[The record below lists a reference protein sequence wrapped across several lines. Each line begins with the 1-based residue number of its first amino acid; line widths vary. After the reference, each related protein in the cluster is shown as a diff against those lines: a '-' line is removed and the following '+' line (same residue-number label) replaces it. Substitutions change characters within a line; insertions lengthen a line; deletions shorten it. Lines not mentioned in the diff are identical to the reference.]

1 MHNSRISESG
11 GNSLVSQGI
20 FVAGTDTG
28 VGKTLVAAGIVRWL
42 RNQGIDAVPMKPV
55 QTGGE
60 LRGDRLVAPDL
71 EFHLSASN
79 LRPNRD
85 EMQLMSQYVYE
96 PACSPHLA
104 GRMAQRYTEPSI
116 VKDCADKLLLN
127 HRAVIVEGAGG
138 IMVPLN
144 ESATMLDLM
153 KMLGYPVVLVAKLGL
168 GTINHTLLS
177 IHALRTAGM
186 DLIGVV
192 FNQMEQPST
201 ESRFIEDDNPRAIT
215 RFGSLRVLGKVMHF
229 DPDSKTEEIWH
240 DFEKAMTGLPN
251 ILDALGV

>member
-1 MHNSRISESG
+1 M
-11 GNSLVSQGI
+11 
-20 FVAGTDTG
+20 
-28 VGKTLVAAGIVRWL
+28 
-42 RNQGIDAVPMKPV
+42 
-55 QTGGE
+55 
-60 LRGDRLVAPDL
+60 
-71 EFHLSASN
+71 
-79 LRPNRD
+79 
-85 EMQLMSQYVYE
+85 
-96 PACSPHLA
+96 
-104 GRMAQRYTEPSI
+104 
-116 VKDCADKLLLN
+116 KDCADKLLLN

-201 ESRFIEDDNPRAIT
+201 ESRFIEEDNPRAIA
-215 RFGSLRVLGKVMHF
+215 RFGSVRVLGKVMHF
-229 DPDSKTEEIWH
+229 DLDSKTEEIWH

-251 ILDALGV
+251 ILDALGG